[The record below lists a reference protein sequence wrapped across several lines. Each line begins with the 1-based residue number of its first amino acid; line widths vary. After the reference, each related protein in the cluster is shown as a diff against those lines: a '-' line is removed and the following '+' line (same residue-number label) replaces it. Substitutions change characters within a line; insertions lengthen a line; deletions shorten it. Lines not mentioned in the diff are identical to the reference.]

1 MLRNITQAI
10 RQSDTLVEDVAGC
23 AALAVLLF
31 AGLHLPLL

>member
-1 MLRNITQAI
+1 MLRDISRTI
-10 RQSDTLVEDVAGC
+10 RRSNTLVEDIAGC